1 MLYLCPPALFPSGTV
16 DWPFTRQLPIWDD
29 SIGIRLTRS
38 SQTGDSWSSSLKPI
52 LTKQDLSLNAP
63 GLLGYCYPPLQANLS
78 QVILKPW
85 YIEDLVYLL
94 SPTPWDSHPCPRPS
108 YRLCTNL
115 KSHIFIYVYLIQI
128 FSLAHTLTRSTRASN
143 RLSSC
148 KINTGTLAY
157 HFCQTWIP
165 SIMTFKIWN
174 LIQSF
179 ILFQN
184 ILIIFQV
191 LTPGRS
197 ACSQSFATWY
207 SG

>member
-1 MLYLCPPALFPSGTV
+1 M
-16 DWPFTRQLPIWDD
+16 R
-29 SIGIRLTRS
+29 
-38 SQTGDSWSSSLKPI
+38 
-52 LTKQDLSLNAP
+52 
-63 GLLGYCYPPLQANLS
+63 PPLQANLS

-94 SPTPWDSHPCPRPS
+94 SPIPWDSHPCPRPS

-165 SIMTFKIWN
+165 SIMTFKNWN
-174 LIQSF
+174 LIQSLSCSRIF
-179 ILFQN
+179 WLYSRSLLPDVQPVANHLLPGIQVNQLF
-184 ILIIFQV
+184 L
-191 LTPGRS
+191 LG
-197 ACSQSFATWY
+197 
-207 SG
+207 